1 MFYDQF
7 VDKYSYVF
15 NFMLFAKDV
24 PLGSL
29 ARFDSHHLDH
39 CGCNIIGIGNK
50 DRGMLS
56 FRIVLSFSN
65 SGMY

>member
-1 MFYDQF
+1 MFLTFCLYP
-7 VDKYSYVF
+7 
-15 NFMLFAKDV
+15 KDV

-39 CGCNIIGIGNK
+39 CGYNIIGIGNK

-65 SGMY
+65 SGMH